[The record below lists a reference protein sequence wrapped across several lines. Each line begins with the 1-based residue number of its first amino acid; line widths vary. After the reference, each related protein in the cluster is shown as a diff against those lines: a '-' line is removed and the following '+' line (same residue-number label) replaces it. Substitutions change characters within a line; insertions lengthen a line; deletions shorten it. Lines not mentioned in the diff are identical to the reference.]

1 MDLFAPSIH
10 SVAQSLPAHAILPCV
25 TYAVVRRST
34 RTMCREGRV
43 AVRCLPRYVRGGS
56 KYCVNSHG
64 RKCMG
69 RIYTDTRGRGVPIM
83 RCQPYYATI
92 ILRAE
97 IRRSGREQSL
107 LPFRFARIQK
117 RLAFL
122 RRFVL
127 DFVHFPAAP
136 LWTRFTDT
144 VFPRWIVGYRL
155 GWLPPC
161 FVPSVIRNRNLHQS
175 RRADGLP
182 CYPLIG

>member
-1 MDLFAPSIH
+1 MRFS
-10 SVAQSLPAHAILPCV
+10 SLTDGFVCPVDSLGGPEFTSTRDSPVCD
-25 TYAVVRRST
+25 VVRRST

-97 IRRSGREQSL
+97 IRGDRDASNLFFLSVSRESKSGSL
-107 LPFRFARIQK
+107 FFAVSSLISSI
-117 RLAFL
+117 
-122 RRFVL
+122 
-127 DFVHFPAAP
+127 FPPP
-136 LWTRFTDT
+136 LCGHGSQTRFS
-144 VFPRWIVGYRL
+144 RVGSL
-155 GWLPPC
+155 DIALVG
-161 FVPSVIRNRNLHQS
+161 S
-175 RRADGLP
+175 RRVLSP
-182 CYPLIG
+182 R

>member
-1 MDLFAPSIH
+1 M
-10 SVAQSLPAHAILPCV
+10 

-64 RKCMG
+64 HKCMG

-92 ILRAE
+92 ILRVE

-144 VFPRWIVGYRL
+144 VFPRWMSLDVALVG
-155 GWLPPC
+155 
-161 FVPSVIRNRNLHQS
+161 S
-175 RRADGLP
+175 RRVLSP
-182 CYPLIG
+182 R

>member
-127 DFVHFPAAP
+127 DFVHFPAGP

-144 VFPRWIVGYRL
+144 VFPRWMSLDVALVG
-155 GWLPPC
+155 
-161 FVPSVIRNRNLHQS
+161 S
-175 RRADGLP
+175 RRVLSP
-182 CYPLIG
+182 R

>member
-97 IRRSGREQSL
+97 IRGDRDASNLFFLSASRESKSGSL
-107 LPFRFARIQK
+107 FFAVSSLISSI
-117 RLAFL
+117 
-122 RRFVL
+122 
-127 DFVHFPAAP
+127 FPPP
-136 LWTRFTDT
+136 LCGHGSQTRFS
-144 VFPRWIVGYRL
+144 RVGSL
-155 GWLPPC
+155 DVALVG
-161 FVPSVIRNRNLHQS
+161 S
-175 RRADGLP
+175 RRVLSP
-182 CYPLIG
+182 R

>member
-1 MDLFAPSIH
+1 MHESDLHRYPRERGAD
-10 SVAQSLPAHAILPCV
+10 
-25 TYAVVRRST
+25 YAVSALLRYDNST
-34 RTMCREGRV
+34 SRD
-43 AVRCLPRYVRGGS
+43 S
-56 KYCVNSHG
+56 K
-64 RKCMG
+64 
-69 RIYTDTRGRGVPIM
+69 
-83 RCQPYYATI
+83 
-92 ILRAE
+92 
-97 IRRSGREQSL
+97 RSGREQSL

-182 CYPLIG
+182 FNWITVAFFFSILSRGRAKSF